1 MFKFKARPKILE
13 IKGVKIG
20 GFPFNPPVMIGTI
33 FYHKH
38 KIVSEPRKGEFN
50 KEVAQTLIKSQ
61 EELSDVTKIPALV
74 DVAAETSEA
83 MIKYID
89 FVAEHTDKPFL
100 VDVPSKEIMEAAIK
114 HANEVGIVDRVIV
127 NSLTPKAKDEE
138 LKLLQEYKVKNII
151 LLLYT
156 IKIMDVN
163 ARIDL
168 LNRILQRI
176 KAIGIATPLID
187 TFVID
192 IPSLAASMRTIIY
205 IKTNLGLPTGCG
217 AHNAVSSMRK
227 QLRRRYGREGLEAI
241 ELISNIAPITL
252 GADFVLYGPIEIHKH
267 ILPAAYAIYTSYRYL
282 SRKPENLLEL

>member
-1 MFKFKARPKILE
+1 VFKFRIQPKILE

-38 KIVSEPRKGEFN
+38 KIVFEPRKGEFN
-50 KEVAQTLIKSQ
+50 KEAAQTLIKSQ
-61 EELSDVTKIPALV
+61 EELSDVTKIPALI
-74 DVAAETSEA
+74 DVAAETIEA

-89 FVAEHTDKPFL
+89 FVAEHTNNPFL
-100 VDVPSKEIMEAAIK
+100 VDVPSKEVMEAAIK
-114 HANEVGIVDRVIV
+114 HVNEVGLLNRVII

-138 LKLLQEYKVKNII
+138 LKLLQEYKVKNVV

-156 IKIMDVN
+156 SRIMDVN
-163 ARIDL
+163 ARVNE
-168 LNRILQRI
+168 LNTMLQRI
-176 KAIGIATPLID
+176 EAIGITTPLVD

-205 IKTNLGLPTGCG
+205 VKANLGLPAGCG

-227 QLRRRYGREGLEAI
+227 HFKKRYGIEGLEAA
-241 ELISNIAPITL
+241 ELTSNIAPIIL
-252 GADFVLYGPIEIHKH
+252 GADFVLYGPIEAYKRV
-267 ILPAAYAIYTSYRYL
+267 LPAAYAVYTSYKYL